1 MSSLLASPPLKSK
14 ESTPTTVGYDV
25 RRGSIGGELE
35 TIHKN
40 FRTPLSEIMR
50 KLGNLAMWQEGWDGD
65 DAAAPD
71 HDSIAHAR
79 AWILRMYEDVHLAK
93 WPWVDPHVVVVDENG
108 HVVFEWWRDPKKLTA
123 YVTPETIEYV
133 EVRGPNIFEE
143 MDDGSIESS
152 EDRRARWRWL
162 MDLD

>member
-1 MSSLLASPPLKSK
+1 MSSLLASSPPKSN

-25 RRGSIGGELE
+25 RRGSAGSEPE

-40 FRTPLSEIMR
+40 FRTPLSGIMR
-50 KLGNLAMWQEGWDGD
+50 KLDDLAMWEEGWDGD

-71 HDSIAHAR
+71 HDSIARAR
-79 AWILRMYEDVHLAK
+79 AWILRMYEDTHLAK
-93 WPWVDPHVVVVDENG
+93 WPWADPHVVVDENG
-108 HVVFEWWRDPKKLTA
+108 HVVFEWWLDPRKLTV
-123 YVTPETIEYV
+123 YVTPNTVEFV
-133 EVRGPNIFEE
+133 EVRGPDIFEE

-152 EDRRARWRWL
+152 EDRHARWRWL